1 MINIFMKKSKQV
13 SESEETAK
21 DVHDSKAV
29 VKDDSLKRSKLI
41 DIKVETPDDDEP
53 EKKGLAKL
61 FGPKKPRKVYSY
73 EDNPHLLALRPHECY
88 MFFSDYT
95 RIDDNMYSCI
105 LAMFHNNGA
114 TDRFGQFWGLGLL
127 PHNLPKTTK
136 VIRF

>member
-1 MINIFMKKSKQV
+1 MRNIFMKKLKQT

-29 VKDDSLKRSKLI
+29 VKDDSLKRSELI
-41 DIKVETPDDDEP
+41 DIKVEMPDDDEP

-95 RIDDNMYSCI
+95 RIDDNKGC
-105 LAMFHNNGA
+105 F
-114 TDRFGQFWGLGLL
+114 
-127 PHNLPKTTK
+127 
-136 VIRF
+136 